1 MPVME
6 ALPLRANPPAALLD
20 LSTAHLDTLH
30 TLGSIKRP
38 NMDFLIH
45 GHIDRTERHHQIPPD
60 QGERGGVA
68 EVHRLFLLQARVV
81 CGNTLCSR
89 LRRARSRFR

>member
-30 TLGSIKRP
+30 TLGQYQT
-38 NMDFLIH
+38 
-45 GHIDRTERHHQIPPD
+45 TEY
-60 QGERGGVA
+60 G
-68 EVHRLFLLQARVV
+68 LFD
-81 CGNTLCSR
+81 SR
-89 LRRARSRFR
+89 AH